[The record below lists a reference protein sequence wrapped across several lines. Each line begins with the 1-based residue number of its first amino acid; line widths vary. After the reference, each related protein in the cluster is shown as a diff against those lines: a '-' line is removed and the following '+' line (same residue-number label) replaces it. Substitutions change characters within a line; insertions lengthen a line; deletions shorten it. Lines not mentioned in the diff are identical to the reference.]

1 MTASTQFQAEK
12 LQADLLK
19 QAAGLVSDSRVQVEI
34 VLCGAMDNARD
45 TIVLQKAAADDQWL
59 SLFKGSMET
68 ILACGDVPANVIA
81 WFARRGIAA

>member
-19 QAAGLVSDSRVQVEI
+19 QADGLVSDSRVQVEI
-34 VLCGAMDNARD
+34 VLCNAMDNARD
-45 TIVLQKAAADDQWL
+45 AIVLEKSAADDQWL
-59 SLFKGSMET
+59 DLFKRSIET
-68 ILACGDVPANVIA
+68 LLACGDVPANVIA